1 MKLRTLSKRV
11 IATVGATALGVATM
25 TMASMGAQAAPTAE
39 PPSTPVPI
47 ATPDGM
53 LMSYIINTRHVNNG
67 AVRSVEN
74 AVKRAGG
81 TVVQSWPEV
90 GVVVAHSTK
99 ASFLGEI
106 QKFNNV
112 ESAGPTRTA
121 EVVEGTPGKSGAKGR
136 SAAGYRTKNTKK
148 VGQENS
154 EATAAVATDPRE
166 GEQWNNDLIGA
177 TEAHK
182 TTDGDRSVLVGVV
195 DSGIDADHPDL
206 KENIDARNSVNCTKA
221 GSVDTSPTGWQPTTS
236 DHGTHVAGTIAAA
249 RNGVGIVGVAPNV
262 RMASI
267 KVVSDEG
274 FIYPE
279 YAVCGFIWAAEHGVD
294 VTNNSYYVDPFE
306 FWCGDQALQAPA
318 KEAVRRAVEYS
329 TSKGV
334 VHAAAAGNSA
344 YDLANKTTD
353 PGSPNDAPEPVDRVI
368 NSTCS
373 DIPTELPGVVSVS
386 AIDKAG
392 LKADFSN
399 YGENKITVAAP
410 GRSILST
417 VTANNGYGLKSGTS
431 MATPHVTGVLAL
443 LKSTHPRA
451 TPAELTKLLRQ
462 QATDHACAPTDRP
475 TDPAQKCIGD
485 AKVNSFY
492 GDGVANALAAVKG

>member
-11 IATVGATALGVATM
+11 VAALGATALGVATM
-25 TMASMGAQAAPTAE
+25 TTTSMGAQAAPNAE

-53 LMSYIINTRHVNNG
+53 LMSYIINTRHVNPG
-67 AVRSVEN
+67 AVRSTEN

-106 QKFNNV
+106 RKFNQV

-121 EVVEGTPGKSGAKGR
+121 EVVEGTPGKAAPKGKN
-136 SAAGYRTKNTKK
+136 AAGYRTKVKKK
-148 VGQENS
+148 VGEENADS
-154 EATAAVATDPRE
+154 SAAVATDPRE
-166 GEQWNNDLIGA
+166 VDQWNNDLIGA

-206 KENIDARNSVNCTKA
+206 KENIDVRNSVNCTKA
-221 GSVDTSPTGWQPTTS
+221 GTVDTSATGWQPTTS

-306 FWCGDQALQAPA
+306 FWCGDQDLQAPA
-318 KEAVRRAVEYS
+318 KEAVRRAVEFS
-329 TSKGV
+329 TKKGV

-353 PGSPNDAPEPVDRVI
+353 EGSPNDTTPVNRVI
-368 NSTCS
+368 NSSCT
-373 DIPTELPGVVSVS
+373 DIPAELPGVVTVS
-386 AIDKAG
+386 AIDKAA

-399 YGENKITVAAP
+399 YGDGVIDVAAP

-417 VTANNGYGLKSGTS
+417 VVADNGYGLKSGTS
-431 MATPHVTGVLAL
+431 MASPHAAGVLAL

-451 TPAELTKLLRQ
+451 TPQELIDLLRE
-462 QATDHACAPTDRP
+462 QATDHECAATDRP
-475 TDPAQKCIGD
+475 SDQKCTGD
-485 AKVNSFY
+485 ADYNSFY
-492 GDGVANALAAVKG
+492 GDGVINALAAVQG